1 MTNIRDIRLVDLLPP
16 NIAKDPKVGAAAK
29 ALDGELQAVTA
40 AVAQCM
46 LLARIDELSEPVI
59 DQLAWQFHVDYFY
72 EDFPPLTQKR
82 EILKQTLR
90 WHKHKGT
97 VAAVEEVISSVFNKG
112 EVVEWFKYNGQP
124 YCFIIKVRENAPDA
138 QKLTRLLYLI
148 NKAKNARSWL
158 ECIVGIPDRMLLL
171 NQAGALVT
179 VTQDLSWQETKTWK
193 VFTGPRLNAAGP
205 VEVTKIDQSW
215 TETITHRL
223 FTGPRLNAAGQ
234 VQVIDTSWQETITQK
249 VFTGPRLSGSLKLN
263 GTGRLNQAPSADQ
276 IVPILHLTQER
287 RFLAPV
293 FALNSRGYLN
303 QAPYAT
309 TLETVLHPD
318 IRLVR
323 SLPSAPFKLNS
334 GQRLNAGQFQEIKET
349 VTHTKVIQQK
359 KFNPELGMVLN
370 GKPVLGYMWKKELK
384 EVA

>member
-1 MTNIRDIRLVDLLPP
+1 M
-16 NIAKDPKVGAAAK
+16 
-29 ALDGELQAVTA
+29 
-40 AVAQCM
+40 
-46 LLARIDELSEPVI
+46 S
-59 DQLAWQFHVDYFY
+59 
-72 EDFPPLTQKR
+72 
-82 EILKQTLR
+82 LKQTMPQSLFERDPELAKLIDVLDDGLR
-90 WHKHKGT
+90 THRDGIERLYDAFDLLRMDDTTVEKWLKALGWKWRWPDNRRLLLKLLLNIYRWRGT
-97 VAAVEEVISSVFNKG
+97 REGIERAVNIIYGINISVKELWPFFYGLGRNIPDEDKNKAVIYLAPDLWKWITAI
-112 EVVEWFKYNGQP
+112 EVVTVFMKPAHAVVE
-124 YCFIIKVRENAPDA
+124 V
-138 QKLTRLLYLI
+138 
-148 NKAKNARSWL
+148 
-158 ECIVGIPDRMLLL
+158 VGIPDRMLLL

-234 VQVIDTSWQETITQK
+234 VQVIGTSWQETITQK

-263 GTGRLNQAPSADQ
+263 GTGRLNQAPSIEQ
-276 IVPILHLTQER
+276 IIPILHLAQER

-293 FALNSRGYLN
+293 LALNSRSYLN
-303 QAPYAT
+303 QAPYT
-309 TLETVLHPD
+309 TSLETVRHSD

-323 SLPSAPFKLNS
+323 SLPSTLLKLNS
-334 GQRLNAGQFQEIKET
+334 AGQRLNAGQFQEIKET
-349 VTHTKVIQQK
+349 VTHTELIQQK
-359 KFNPELGMVLN
+359 KCNPELGMVLN